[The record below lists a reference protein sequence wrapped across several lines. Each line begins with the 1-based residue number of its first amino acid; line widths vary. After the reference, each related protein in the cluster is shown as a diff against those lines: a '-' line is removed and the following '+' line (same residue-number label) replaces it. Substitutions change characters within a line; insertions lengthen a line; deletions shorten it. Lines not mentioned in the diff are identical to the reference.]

1 VDWTIILLIAV
12 FFIFVLPLWA
22 FLRTSRL
29 KRDSATREEQAF
41 LTSRVYELERAV
53 DRLTKSVETMKSAA
67 PAAASETAPRTEKP
81 AAVPAAP
88 SPPATVPPPA
98 MATTPIPPPPKIPE
112 ARPVPP
118 PITPVESKPS
128 HPPLEPTVRVAAPS
142 PPMTAPVS
150 IPSAAE
156 PAAASAEEGAPGG
169 LGVVEEK
176 LGTNWLNKIGT
187 IVFVIASAY
196 LANYAMEVMGPRGK
210 ALLLYAIAAGLL
222 GAGIFGERRE
232 RYRLLGRA
240 ALGGGWAL
248 AYFTTYA
255 IHNIEA
261 IRLIQSP
268 GVAFVLLFLVAAA
281 MVAHSLRYD
290 SQLVTG
296 FAYLLAFASVAVS
309 KIAVGTLVANAVLA
323 ASLIVVL
330 ARRKWYV
337 LELPAI
343 AATYG
348 VHWFWLWQMFDY
360 LGGKKRFPEFGAS
373 VALLCA
379 YWAIFTVSHF
389 LREDKEEMQRRLLT
403 GSFLLNVAGYL
414 AVMRYQSLFPEWR
427 FWFLLGV
434 GIAYL
439 LLATFSARWERR
451 LAFLLAS
458 TLGAAL
464 IVIAIPYRYSGAR
477 LEIIWLIEAQAL
489 LIAGWRTSDIH
500 LRKLGWAALGVLATY
515 VMFYDLAPR
524 RVLWELPDWQ
534 TGSMLLVLAAGYFLN
549 GRFAPRLLGEEVRQ
563 PERVFA
569 SGCYIASVSFLLGA
583 MWVALP
589 YMWPAPVWIALGLA
603 IWALGGRWDERVL
616 RWCGHAAA
624 VLAALRLLVV
634 NMQFAPAFAGVS
646 LRAVTVAIGI
656 AIFYIAARRMPRPE
670 PTGEEKLP
678 KFNEPLTAW
687 LPRLR
692 AASAY
697 SWTGT
702 FLAALLIWNEV
713 TNAGIGLAWAL
724 LGLALAEAGASL
736 GDRSLVAQGHTLL
749 VLSFARIFFADLNT
763 ERMIGP
769 VSARLLTVGALAAM
783 YYYSAVSAE
792 RPRRRKMFLWF
803 GTVALASLLRFE
815 LHLVWVAVGWAVLAL
830 AAYVVAVWLER
841 RQRENEAGLLGAAG
855 SDYSNALRAQ
865 ACLLT
870 LFVGLRCAFDNF
882 YQTFDLWFS
891 NARTVTVVL
900 ASLPLY
906 AGLALAILEKRRRAA
921 EAPLED
927 AQGVAIVVRAWR
939 WLIRNPQHLF
949 FFVPTLLLTVLIG
962 LEVRKGYLT
971 AVWGLEAFFIFIVA
985 LKLGERAFRWFS
997 LGLFLFCVGR
1007 FAAVDLWTFD
1017 KLGRIISGM
1026 GLGGALIL
1034 VSFLYA
1040 KYKERLRQYL

>member
-1 VDWTIILLIAV
+1 VDWEIILIFLG
-12 FFIFVLPLWA
+12 FFVFVLPVWA
-22 FLRTSRL
+22 FLRTSKL

-53 DRLTKSVETMKSAA
+53 DRLTKSVESLKSAA
-67 PAAASETAPRTEKP
+67 TTVAPETALRTEKP
-81 AAVPAAP
+81 AAAPSTPSPQIIVYPPAA
-88 SPPATVPPPA
+88 
-98 MATTPIPPPPKIPE
+98 ATTPIPPPPKIPE

-118 PITPVESKPS
+118 PITPVETRPS
-128 HPPLEPTVRVAAPS
+128 SPPLEPTVHVAPAPLPTTT
-142 PPMTAPVS
+142 PPSASGGAPAVASEEEQAPVS
-150 IPSAAE
+150 L
-156 PAAASAEEGAPGG
+156 GG
-169 LGVVEEK
+169 VEEK
-176 LGTNWLNKIGT
+176 IGTNWLNKIGT

-210 ALLLYAIAAGLL
+210 ALLLYAIAAALL
-222 GAGIFGERRE
+222 GAGVFGEQRE
-232 RYRLLGRA
+232 RYRLLARA
-240 ALGGGWAL
+240 SLGGGWAL

-261 IRLIQSP
+261 IRLIPSP
-268 GVAFVLLFLVAAA
+268 GASFVLLFLVAAA

-309 KIAVGTLVANAVLA
+309 EIRVGALTANAVLA
-323 ASLIVVL
+323 ASLVVVL
-330 ARRKWYV
+330 ARRRWYV

-348 VHWFWLWQMFDY
+348 VHWYWLWQMFDY
-360 LGGKKRFPEFGAS
+360 LGAKKRFPEFGAS

-389 LREDKEEMQRRLLT
+389 LREDQETLQRRLLT

-414 AVMRYQSLFPEWR
+414 AVMRYQSLYPEWR

-434 GIAYL
+434 GIAYIA
-439 LLATFSARWERR
+439 LATLSTRWERR

-458 TLGAAL
+458 TIGAAL

-489 LIAGWRTSDIH
+489 LIAGWRTRDFH
-500 LRKLGWAALGVLATY
+500 LRRLGWAALGVLATY
-515 VMFYDLAPR
+515 VLFYDLAPHWS
-524 RVLWELPDWQ
+524 LSEPPDWK
-534 TGSMLLVLAAGYFLN
+534 TGMMLLVLAAGYFLN
-549 GRFAPRLLGEEVRQ
+549 GRFAPQLLGEEVRQ
-563 PERVFA
+563 AERVFA
-569 SGCYIASVSFLLGA
+569 AGGYIVGTGFFLA
-583 MWVALP
+583 AIWYALP
-589 YMWPAPVWIALGLA
+589 YMWPAPLWAAAGLR
-603 IWALGGRWDERVL
+603 IWAYGVRREERVL

-624 VLAALRLLVV
+624 AMAALRLLWV
-634 NMQFAPAFAGVS
+634 NMQYAPSIAGVS
-646 LRAVTVAIGI
+646 LRVVTVAIG
-656 AIFYIAARRMPRPE
+656 ATIFYLAARRMPRHE
-670 PTGEEKLP
+670 LKETSQLP
-678 KFNEPLTAW
+678 KLTEPVTAW
-687 LPRLR
+687 LPALR
-692 AASAY
+692 PASAY

-724 LGLALAEAGASL
+724 LGLALAEVGAAL
-736 GDRSLVAQGHTLL
+736 ADRSLAAQGHTLL

-783 YYYSAVSAE
+783 YYYSAVSTE

-815 LHLVWVAVGWAVLAL
+815 LHLVWVAVGWAVLTL
-830 AAYVVAVWLER
+830 AAFVAAAWLER
-841 RQRENEAGLLGAAG
+841 RQVNEA
-855 SDYSNALRAQ
+855 SDYANALRAQ

-906 AGLALAILEKRRRAA
+906 AGLALAILEKRRRTATPHSEEAA
-921 EAPLED
+921 RPA
-927 AQGVAIVVRAWR
+927 VVVRAWR
-939 WLIRNPQHLF
+939 WLKRNQQHLF
-949 FFVPTLLLTVLIG
+949 FFVPTLLLTILIG

-985 LKLGERAFRWFS
+985 LRLGERAFRWFS

-1040 KYKERLRQYL
+1040 KYKERIRQYL